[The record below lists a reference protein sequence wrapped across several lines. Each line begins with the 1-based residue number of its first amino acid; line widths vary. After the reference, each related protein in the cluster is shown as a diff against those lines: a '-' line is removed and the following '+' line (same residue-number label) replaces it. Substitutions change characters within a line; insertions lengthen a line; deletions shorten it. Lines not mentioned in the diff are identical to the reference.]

1 MELTPEAW
9 LSILV
14 PPAVASALV
23 LTGVA
28 TGKYF
33 FSWLGF
39 VGLSASLAWFVLVYI
54 AATADWPF

>member
-1 MELTPEAW
+1 MGITSEAW
-9 LSILV
+9 LSFWI
-14 PPAVASALV
+14 PAAVSIALA

-28 TGKYF
+28 ARKYF

-39 VGLSASLAWFVLVYI
+39 VGLSASLAWLALIYV